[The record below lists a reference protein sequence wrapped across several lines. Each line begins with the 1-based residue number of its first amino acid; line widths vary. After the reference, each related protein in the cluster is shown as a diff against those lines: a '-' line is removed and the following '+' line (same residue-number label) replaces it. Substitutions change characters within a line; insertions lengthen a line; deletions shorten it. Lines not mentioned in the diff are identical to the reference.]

1 MATENQ
7 LRGLTEKLKEYKKRY
22 LREEFSKENEPATRL
37 MVDYLLSDV
46 LGYKQIEEVRTE
58 YRIKTNYA
66 DYVVQVKRK
75 KHFVIEV
82 KAIDIDLNEHHLNQ
96 SLGYASREGI
106 DWILLT
112 NGRQIQLY
120 RVSFTKPIKTA
131 LIYALDLMSPDDFKK
146 APGQLWYLTR
156 QAVERGEL
164 EEFWRRSDALRLEH
178 LAKVL
183 YCEDVVR
190 RLRMELKYETDI
202 YFQLE
207 DVSEALFGL
216 ITRAVKIPPRLRKS
230 K

>member
-1 MATENQ
+1 MATEKQ
-7 LRGLTEKLKEYKKRY
+7 LAILTEKLKEYKKRY
-22 LREEFSKENEPATRL
+22 LREEFAKENEPATRL

-46 LGYKQIEEVRTE
+46 LGYKQIEEVKTE

-75 KHFVIEV
+75 KHFVVEV
-82 KAIDIDLNEHHLNQ
+82 KSIDIDLNEHHLNQ

-106 DWILLT
+106 DWIVLI

-120 RVSFTKPIKTA
+120 RVSFNKPIKTT
-131 LIYALDLMSPDDFKK
+131 LIYALDLMKPEDFKK
-146 APGQLWYLTR
+146 APGQLWYLTKI
-156 QAVERGEL
+156 AVERGDL
-164 EEFWRRSDALRLEH
+164 EKFWRRADALRLEH

-190 RLRMELKYETDI
+190 RLRIELKNETDI

-207 DVSEALFGL
+207 DVADALFGL
-216 ITRAVKIPPRLRKS
+216 ITKAVRIPPKLRKS